1 MLEAFKTAT
10 DSYLEVSISAAEITV
25 PFPVSDSYLD
35 SLRSA
40 CSSLSL
46 HMPLF
51 AQPPAGIL
59 AARANRIAYR
69 VRRRISEQSRV
80 DGVAQLIL
88 TVGYTRAAPTA
99 LLAVEECGVFEYRRV
114 LHDTRHGVHGLSG
127 GSDSSGNDLAHALRN
142 ITTYTAARGWQWR

>member
-46 HMPLF
+46 HMPLY

-59 AARANRIAYR
+59 AARANGIA
-69 VRRRISEQSRV
+69 
-80 DGVAQLIL
+80 
-88 TVGYTRAAPTA
+88 GYH
-99 LLAVEECGVFEYRRV
+99 VY
-114 LHDTRHGVHGLSG
+114 
-127 GSDSSGNDLAHALRN
+127 
-142 ITTYTAARGWQWR
+142 Q